1 MESFFRR
8 MSTND
13 VLKNNS
19 DSTTNGST
27 TNGSSSSAGAAAVN
41 GSVADTGGGKY
52 TEYIRATQQEPSLFK
67 EHQFFS
73 KYQEPSSVTAVLDAA
88 LHKENMDDRKMFLEH
103 GLNFIS
109 GTLKGTWQ
117 QKAQNEVIKKLYD
130 DLPHPPATS
139 LGTDYAWRRADG
151 SCNNMDIPHLGKA
164 GEPYTRSVQ
173 QSHPLPRHQLPD
185 PGLVFDTLLK
195 REKFVEHPA
204 GLSALMFGFAA
215 LVIHTVFR
223 TGHEDVNINETS
235 SYVDLAP
242 LYGNDQAT
250 QDAVRDK
257 RGRGM
262 LHKDSFAEN
271 RLLLLPPATCAIL
284 VCFSRNHNF
293 IAERLLEINERQTWE
308 ADISKLEND
317 PEALQKQDEE
327 IFQTARLVNCGWFGS
342 AVFADY
348 VHCILGLVRQGS
360 SWTLDPFSELRKED
374 HSLFERG
381 KGNAC
386 SFNCLYRWHAT
397 TSVHDEAW
405 VEKVMTNHFPDKKIE
420 DITSQD
426 FKAVAYKMVKEIG
439 PDLTHWTFGNMV
451 RKEDGAFDDEQLA
464 DILHNATE
472 QPAGAFRARGTPSVM
487 RLHEMMGIEQNRKW
501 GVCSMNDFRR
511 FLGLKPYANFH
522 EWNSDPEIA
531 NAAKTLYG
539 DIERLE
545 LYVGLQAEEAKPVV
559 EGAGLCPGYTIS
571 RAILS
576 DAVALTR
583 GDRFFTHDFTP
594 FNLTAWGFADCQR
607 DDMAHGFGS
616 VLARLF
622 LRTLPGQFTEDSVY
636 GFFPLMT
643 PQAMGVVL
651 RRLGKEQDYSLARPE
666 PAAKEQVVTTHNGVR
681 TVLTSEAFVS
691 PTGARARRV
700 RGKDGLTFPLVITG
714 KEQQMQISKIF
725 QTPETAKGVADYFKT
740 MTRHLLDLHGCP
752 LPGTRSYVID
762 VVRDVLKP
770 LPALWAANELAGI
783 QLKETKH
790 SEGAYTVDEFYSMLS
805 ETYEYIF
812 LDIEASRAKTVEC
825 RVRKYVEE
833 LLGHITTHLNNTFP
847 QKASILAQ
855 VLNTIMSKMPWSK
868 SQKKSEHEEL
878 VRRLQ
883 QLAPSSS
890 ALADTILAIIISV
903 VDISLGLTNV
913 VNAYLGP
920 HKETE
925 PVPPHVDAFIKAAKP
940 EELESFILEALR
952 HDPPTRCMQRL
963 AVQDHVV
970 ENLRVE
976 AGSRLFLD
984 LGQANKDEDVFPS
997 PGEHR
1002 IGRPKEKHLFGEGA
1016 LNVLGQDMVHKI
1028 YAEVL
1033 TVIFSHPNVRR
1044 TVGQSGMLQ
1053 RFRTAERKA
1062 LNYAY
1067 LDSRMMISPWPS
1079 SMMIQ
1084 YDV

>member
-1 MESFFRR
+1 MESFIRR
-8 MSTND
+8 LSTND
-13 VLKNNS
+13 LKTS
-19 DSTTNGST
+19 SNGSA
-27 TNGSSSSAGAAAVN
+27 NGSAASGSAQPN
-41 GSVADTGGGKY
+41 GSVADTGGNKY
-52 TEYIRATQQEPSLFK
+52 TKYVRATEQQPSLFN
-67 EHQFFS
+67 EQRLFGG
-73 KYQEPSSVTAVLDAA
+73 YQPPSSVTAVADMM
-88 LHKENMDDRKMFLEH
+88 LHKESLDDRKLFLEH
-103 GLNFIS
+103 GLKFIS
-109 GTLKGTWQ
+109 GTLEGDMQ
-117 QKAQNEVIKKLYD
+117 MKAQNTVIKKLYD
-130 DLPHPPATS
+130 DLPHPPATA
-139 LGTDYAWRRADG
+139 LGCEYAWRQPDG
-151 SCNNMDIPHLGKA
+151 SNNNMDLPHLGQA
-164 GEPYTRSVQ
+164 GKPYARSVQ
-173 QSHPLPRHQLPD
+173 QSHPLPSHQLPD
-185 PGLVFDTLLK
+185 PGLIFDTLLK

-204 GLSALMFGFAA
+204 GLSSLMFGFAA

-223 TGHEDVNINETS
+223 TNHDDVNINETS

-242 LYGNDQAT
+242 LYGNNQET
-250 QDAVRDK
+250 QDRVRDK
-257 RGRGM
+257 SQGRGL
-262 LHKDSFAEN
+262 LHKDAFAED

-293 IAERLLEINERQTWE
+293 IAERLLEINERGSWQQ
-308 ADISKLEND
+308 DLDKLDE
-317 PEALQKQDEE
+317 EGKAKQDEE
-327 IFQTARLVNCGWFGS
+327 IFQIARLVNCGWFGS

-381 KGNAC
+381 KGNVC
-386 SFNCLYRWHAT
+386 SVEFNCLYRWHAT

-405 VEKVMTNHFPDKKIE
+405 VEKVMTSQFPDKKIE
-420 DITSQD
+420 DITPRD
-426 FKAVAYKMVKEIG
+426 FKECAVKLMQHAG
-439 PDLTHWTFGNMV
+439 PDLTHWTFGNMQ
-451 RKEDGAFDDEQLA
+451 RGEDGSFDDEQLA

-472 QPAGAFRARGTPSVM
+472 QPAGAFRARGTPGVM
-487 RLHEMMGIEQNRKW
+487 RLHEIMGIEQNRKW
-501 GVCSMNDFRR
+501 GVCSLNDFRR
-511 FLGLKPYANFH
+511 FLGLKAFDTF
-522 EWNSDPEIA
+522 EDWNPDPEIA
-531 NAAKTLYG
+531 NAARALYG

-545 LYVGLQAEEAKPVV
+545 LYVGLQAEDAKPVV

-651 RRLGKEQDYSLARPE
+651 KRLGKEADYSLARPE
-666 PAAKEQVVTTHNGVR
+666 PAATEKVVTTHDGVR
-681 TVLTSEAFVS
+681 AVLTSDAYVS
-691 PTGARARRV
+691 PTGTRARKV
-700 RGKDGLTFPLVITG
+700 RGKDGMTFPLVLTG
-714 KEQQMQISKIF
+714 REQQAQICKVF
-725 QTPETAKGVADYFKT
+725 QAPEIAAGVADYFKT
-740 MTRHLLDLHGCP
+740 TTRHLLDLHGCP
-752 LPGTRSYVID
+752 LPGTRHYVID

-783 QLKETKH
+783 QLKETKDG
-790 SEGAYTVDEFYSMLS
+790 EGVYTVEEFYSMLS
-805 ETYEYIF
+805 ETYEFIF
-812 LDIEASRAKTVEC
+812 LDIEASRYKTVEC
-825 RVRKYVEE
+825 RVRKHVEE
-833 LLGHITTHLNNTFP
+833 LIGHITSHLNNTFP
-847 QKASILAQ
+847 QKVIS
-855 VLNTIMSKMPWSK
+855 TIMSKMPWAKGS
-868 SQKKSEHEEL
+868 KKSEHDEL

-883 QLAPSSS
+883 LLAPSSS

-920 HKETE
+920 HKVTE

-940 EELESFILEALR
+940 EQLEGFILEALR
-952 HDPPTRCMQRL
+952 HDPPTRCMQRT
-963 AVQDHVV
+963 AVSGHVV
-970 ENLRVE
+970 ENIRVE
-976 AGSRLFLD
+976 AGARLFLD
-984 LGQANKDEDVFPS
+984 LEQANKDEAVFSS
-997 PGEHR
+997 PDEHR
-1002 IGRPKEKHLFGEGA
+1002 IGRPKEKHLFGEGSITI
-1016 LNVLGQDMVHKI
+1016 LGQDMVHKI

-1053 RFRTAERKA
+1053 RFKTVERKA

-1067 LDSRMMISPWPS
+1067 LDAKMMVSPWPS